1 MMKPIVVVKV
11 GTAAVTD
18 EHGDP
23 NVLVLQEFCR
33 QLAQLHKKYRL
44 ILVSSG
50 AVGYGK
56 KFLKEFSRTIIE
68 RRAAA
73 SIGNTI
79 LVQKYVKWFEPYG
92 VNVSQ
97 ALLERHH
104 FSDRR
109 SFLHLRET
117 FGKLWENNFIPIV
130 NENDVVSDLKL
141 KFSDNDELATLIA
154 AGFSAQKL
162 LFGSSVG
169 GVLDHDEK
177 LIPVIEEFTPEI
189 FGVAKGSSNFG
200 LGGMISKLH
209 CAKRTTRLGTEV
221 VIFDARKPGELLSA
235 EAGKSGTRCPA
246 RACDISAHQKWIAS
260 GSLISGKI
268 FIDAGAAKAL
278 QDRNSLLAVGV
289 TAMSDGEFE
298 KGEVVEIFT
307 DENEPLF
314 AVARAK
320 ISSAELRK
328 SLREEGVVVAH
339 ADEIVVM

>member
-1 MMKPIVVVKV
+1 MKPIAVVKV

-18 EHGDP
+18 EQGNP
-23 NVLVLQEFCR
+23 NVKVLQELCR
-33 QLAQLHKKYRL
+33 QLAALHQKYRL

-56 KFLKEFSRTIIE
+56 KFMKEFSRTVIE

-79 LVQKYVKWFEPYG
+79 LVQKYVKWFDPYG
-92 VNVSQ
+92 IHVAQ

-117 FGKLWENNFIPIV
+117 FEKLWENDFIPIV

-169 GVLDHDEK
+169 GVLDHDGK
-177 LIPVIEEFTPEI
+177 LIPLIEDFTDEV
-189 FGVAKGSSNFG
+189 FSVAKGSSNFG

-221 VIFDARKPGELLSA
+221 LIFDARKPGALLDA
-235 EAGKSGTRCPA
+235 DLGMGGTRCPA
-246 RACDISAHQKWIAS
+246 RVCDISAHQKWIAS
-260 GSLISGKI
+260 GSLVAGKI
-268 FIDAGAAKAL
+268 FIDSGAAKAL
-278 QDRNSLLAVGV
+278 QERKSLLAVGV
-289 TAMSDGEFE
+289 QSIADGEFQ
-298 KGEVVEIFT
+298 KGEVVELYTEEDGPI
-307 DENEPLF
+307 F

-320 ISSAELRK
+320 VSSTELKK
-328 SLREEGVVVAH
+328 SLGDEGVVVAH
-339 ADEIVVM
+339 ADEIVVL